1 MEDLTKTL
9 TTYGKIGVDVL
20 RQAVAPYD
28 VTGKTQASIKFA
40 VDENKLTF
48 IAREYFQLLEKGRRP
63 TTKKPSKEMI
73 ENLTEYAIARGFD
86 NPERAAW
93 AIATKLNRD
102 GDKTH
107 QRGGRVVYSDV
118 METFMKELKKE
129 ISEVYKK
136 DVVDKFK
143 RSFNGA

>member
-1 MEDLTKTL
+1 MEELTKTL

-20 RQAVAPYD
+20 KQAVAPYNA
-28 VTGKTQASIKFA
+28 TGKTMKSIRFE
-40 VDENKLTF
+40 VDGNKLIF
-48 IAREYFQLLEKGRRP
+48 KVREYFTLLEKGRKP

-73 ENLTEYAIARGFD
+73 ENLTEYARARGFD

-93 AIATKLNRD
+93 AIATKINQE

-107 QRGGRVVYSDV
+107 RKGGRVVYSDV